1 VVANTVLFNPS
12 NKSAFAAYDALRA
25 YDELRAY
32 EADVALAADTAA
44 DADVAYDADVTLF
57 TVNKNVLALPLLKLI
72 VGPLI
77 DADIIAFG
85 VNEAVAASLADV
97 AYDEL
102 TAAEADTEYDE
113 LTATLALVAYDE
125 LKAYEDDSAL
135 EAVPLNDPVN
145 PLTAVTLPLNTAG
158 PIFVNVALLDTMN
171 DPVTLMVLPTMLKF
185 GLPVIEL
192 VVL

>member
-1 VVANTVLFNPS
+1 MVANTVLFNPS

-32 EADVALAADTAA
+32 DADVALAADTAA

-77 DADIIAFG
+77 DAVVIAFG

-102 TAAEADTEYDE
+102 TAA
-113 LTATLALVAYDE
+113 LALVAYDE
-125 LKAYEDDSAL
+125 LIAAL
-135 EAVPLNDPVN
+135 AEVAVPDIEPLNDPVN

-185 GLPVIEL
+185 GLPVIEF

>member
-1 VVANTVLFNPS
+1 M
-12 NKSAFAAYDALRA
+12 
-25 YDELRAY
+25 
-32 EADVALAADTAA
+32 
-44 DADVAYDADVTLF
+44 
-57 TVNKNVLALPLLKLI
+57 LKLI

-77 DADIIAFG
+77 DAVVIAFG

-102 TAAEADTEYDE
+102 TAALALVAYDELTAAEADVAYELDTASLADVAYDE
-113 LTATLALVAYDE
+113 LTATLALVAYDA
-125 LKAYEDDSAL
+125 LKAYEEDSAL

-158 PIFVNVALLDTMN
+158 PMFVNVELLDTII
-171 DPVTLMVLPTMLKF
+171 DPVTLMVLPTMLKL

>member
-1 VVANTVLFNPS
+1 MVANTVLFNPS

-32 EADVALAADTAA
+32 DADVALAADTAA
-44 DADVAYDADVTLF
+44 DAEVAYDADVTLF

-77 DADIIAFG
+77 DAVVIAFG

-102 TAAEADTEYDE
+102 TAAKADSE
-113 LTATLALVAYDE
+113 YDE
-125 LKAYEDDSAL
+125 LKA
-135 EAVPLNDPVN
+135 
-145 PLTAVTLPLNTAG
+145 
-158 PIFVNVALLDTMN
+158 
-171 DPVTLMVLPTMLKF
+171 
-185 GLPVIEL
+185 
-192 VVL
+192 

>member
-1 VVANTVLFNPS
+1 MVANTAEAVLLNRVEL
-12 NKSAFAAYDALRA
+12 AAYDALRA
-25 YDELRAY
+25 YD
-32 EADVALAADTAA
+32 ADVALAADTAA
-44 DADVAYDADVTLF
+44 DADVEYDADVADVEYDADVTLF

-77 DADIIAFG
+77 DAVVIAFG

-102 TAAEADTEYDE
+102 TAA
-113 LTATLALVAYDE
+113 LALVAYD
-125 LKAYEDDSAL
+125 AL
-135 EAVPLNDPVN
+135 IAALADVAVPDIEPLNDPVN